1 MEGINLVI
9 PKTSPMKL
17 EVMVGSSWSGQ
28 VSFPCQLGVEY
39 TIDEL
44 KAFARM
50 KKPSLEGKNFEV
62 IPTAQRVFR
71 FKFRK

>member
-1 MEGINLVI
+1 MEIYSVI

-17 EVMVGSSWSGQ
+17 DVMIGSSWSGQ
-28 VSFPCQLGVEY
+28 VSFQCQVGIEY

-50 KKPSLEGKNFEV
+50 KKPSLDEKDFEV
-62 IPTAQRVFR
+62 IPTAQRVF
-71 FKFRK
+71 K